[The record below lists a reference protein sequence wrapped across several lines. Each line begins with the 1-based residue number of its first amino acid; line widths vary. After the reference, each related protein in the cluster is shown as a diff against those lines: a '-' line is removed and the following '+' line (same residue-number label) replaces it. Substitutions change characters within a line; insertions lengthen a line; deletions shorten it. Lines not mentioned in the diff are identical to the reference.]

1 MDKWLH
7 PALFYFIGSLLLPL
21 IKNEKAKKV
30 FILLIPVLSI
40 IDVALMHEG
49 IYGSY
54 RFLNTTVIFGRVDK
68 LSLVFAWVF
77 VIMAFLGALYALHV
91 KEDGHHIAGSFYIG
105 SSLGAIFA
113 GDYFTVFIFWEIMAF
128 SSVFLVWYRKE
139 KKSIDAGYRYLLV
152 HVFGGLLFFTGM
164 MLYYYKTGNLLFN
177 KVSQANAGLAE
188 YLILAGFSLNAAVLP
203 LHAWLPDAYPE
214 ATVEGA
220 VFMCAFTTKTAV
232 YVLARGFPGFEV
244 LAILGTAM
252 TVYGVFY
259 AVIENDMRRVLA
271 YHIISQ
277 VGYMVAGVG
286 IGTELAVNGAC
297 AHAFAHILYKALLFM
312 GAGAVL
318 YMAGTAKLSRLG
330 GLYKYMP
337 LTMIFYVVGAVSIS
351 GFPLFSGFVSKSMIV
366 AAAHEEG
373 RIGLLLLMNLAG
385 IGTFLSVG
393 LKVTYFA
400 FFGKDDAPIK
410 PKEPPKNMLWAMGLT
425 SALCFIIGVYP
436 RSLYVLL
443 PFPVEYN
450 PFTLPH
456 LSEMLQILSFTGL
469 IFFLLVKKLAPEDK
483 LNLDM
488 DWLYR
493 SGGMVFMWIDEKVI
507 AVIDAFWGEL
517 YRTLWLKLLFKKAH
531 LSYGFDRYVIDGV
544 VDGSALSVRGV
555 GGLVKKLQTGKIQT
569 YIGFSVLIL
578 VLVLWFVI
586 YGM

>member
-1 MDKWLH
+1 MDRWVH
-7 PALFYFIGSLLLPL
+7 PAIFFYIGSLLLPFM
-21 IKNEKAKKV
+21 KGKARKF
-30 FILLIPVLSI
+30 FILFIPVLSI
-40 IDVALMHEG
+40 IDVALMHAG
-49 IYGSY
+49 TYGSY
-54 RFLNTTVIFGRVDK
+54 RFLNMNIVFGRVDK

-91 KEDGHHIAGSFYIG
+91 KEDGHHIAGAFYVG

-113 GDYFTVFIFWEIMAF
+113 GDYLTLFIFWEAMAF

-139 KKSIDAGYRYLLV
+139 KRSVDAGYRYLLM

-164 MLYYYKTGNLLFN
+164 LFYYFKTGTLVFDRIFPD
-177 KVSQANAGLAE
+177 NAGLAE

-286 IGTELAVNGAC
+286 IGTELALNGAC

-318 YMAGTAKLSRLG
+318 YMTGTAKMSKLG

-366 AAAHEEG
+366 ASAHEKG
-373 RIGLLLLMNLAG
+373 RLMLMSWMNLAG

-393 LKVTYFA
+393 LKVTYFT
-400 FFGKDDAPIK
+400 FFGKESEIK
-410 PKEPPKNMLWAMGLT
+410 TKEPPKNMLWAMGIT

-436 RSLYVLL
+436 RALYDLL
-443 PFPVEYN
+443 PFPVEYH
-450 PFTLPH
+450 PYTLPH

-469 IFFLLVKKLAPEDK
+469 VFFLLVKKLQPEAK
-483 LNLDM
+483 LNLDI
-488 DWLYR
+488 DWFYR
-493 SGGMVFMWIDEKVI
+493 KGAWVFMKLDERVI
-507 AVIDAFWGEL
+507 SVVDTFWGEL
-517 YRTLWLKLLFKKAH
+517 YRTVGLKVLFKNAGI
-531 LSYGFDRYVIDGV
+531 SYGFDRNVIDGV
-544 VDGSALSVRGV
+544 VDGSAVAVRGAGSIV
-555 GGLVKKLQTGKIQT
+555 RRLQTGKIQA
-569 YIGFSVLIL
+569 YIGLSLFLFFLI
-578 VLVLWFVI
+578 LWFVLR
-586 YGM
+586 GM